1 MPTLYS
7 FTKDG
12 TRTNAVSGILY
23 LGDFDILGNEHLW
36 MLTNTGRHLLYYY
49 DSDKATFVK
58 GYNDA
63 GQYRGIAFDDAED
76 CGGDRFFC
84 WRVVGT
90 FWRIIERTIDG
101 QLTRTFTAVGLNTS
115 TTAVPY
121 AVEYDGYYIY
131 ALYEDGLFVPDDPV
145 GGGDTGD
152 TGGKG

>member
-12 TRTNAVSGILY
+12 TRTNAVSGIAL

-36 MLTNTGRHLLYYY
+36 VLNNSGRHLLHYY

-58 GYNDA
+58 GYIQS
-63 GQYRGIAFDDAED
+63 GQYRGIAFNNAED
-76 CGGDRFFC
+76 FGGDRFYC
-84 WRVVGT
+84 WKLIGS

-101 QLTRTFTAVGLNTS
+101 QLTRTFTAVGISTS
-115 TTAVPY
+115 TVGQPY

-131 ALYEDGLFVPDDPV
+131 ALYDDGLVVPVLP
-145 GGGDTGD
+145 
-152 TGGKG
+152 